1 MGHPAAPNPM
11 KTLKKSSLSGP
22 YAGRVSNPTQ
32 RGEFPTARGSR
43 DLQSLVVTR
52 TFAAVVVGMAIYT
65 LIEYLID
72 RPTDWPVFL
81 THHILH
87 VAVIGVAI
95 WVVSA
100 VLISRLVI
108 RPVDHVVLHL
118 RRVASG
124 RLEYLDVEVG
134 FTQLNGVVRSVNELV
149 DRLRRTPEADSVSR
163 AVDHV
168 RELRASLSERMSE
181 SDDDAVAIMRL
192 VTKLEGDLLDARQE
206 HTPATSTSPHSSLAP

>member
-1 MGHPAAPNPM
+1 MATTTDFPEPKTVPPSHRGRVPNP
-11 KTLKKSSLSGP
+11 TRRGDSPTGSG
-22 YAGRVSNPTQ
+22 T
-32 RGEFPTARGSR
+32 R

-108 RPVDHVVLHL
+108 KPVDHVFLHL

-124 RLEYLDVEVG
+124 RLDYLDVEVG
-134 FTQLNGVVRSVNELV
+134 STQLNGMVRSVNELV
-149 DRLRRTPEADSVSR
+149 ARLRRTPEADSVSR

-168 RELRASLSERMSE
+168 RELRASLRERMSE

-192 VTKLEGDLLDARQE
+192 VTKLEGDLLEVRQE
-206 HTPATSTSPHSSLAP
+206 HTPTASTLSHSPLAP